1 MVLKLAD
8 TRQEALIEI
17 WKEFKSP
24 SLTQKIFLG
33 MFNGLCKY
41 EFTQCVTEMNDYG
54 SDIVL
59 KDDLDQY
66 IWVAEHRAFPQLWKV
81 IALMCSV
88 NAK

>member
-33 MFNGLCKY
+33 MFDGLCKY
-41 EFTQCVTEMNDYG
+41 EFTQCVTEMNNYG
-54 SDIVL
+54 SEIIL
-59 KDDLDQY
+59 EKDLDRY
-66 IWVAEHRAFPQLWKV
+66 I
-81 IALMCSV
+81 
-88 NAK
+88 